1 MKKFLLVTA
10 LAAIVSW
17 PSILPA
23 ASYQIDNSHSVAGF
37 TVRHMMVSNVSG
49 AFSKLSGTVDFDSNN
64 PSQSKVEVTIDADSV
79 DTRNAGR
86 DKDLRS
92 ANFFDVA
99 TYPTIT
105 FKSTKVD
112 KAGEGKYRVVGNL
125 TMHGVTKEVVL
136 DVDGP
141 TPEVQAQGGFR
152 AGASATTNDQPQG
165 LRHQL
170 EPRDGQWRG
179 GGERRSAHQHRSRTR
194 AQSTTARF
202 VGTHLKPPAHAGQSP
217 CATIPIL
224 LLAGGWRGCL

>member
-1 MKKFLLVTA
+1 MKKFLLLAVAVA
-10 LAAIVSW
+10 LASW

-23 ASYQIDNSHSVAGF
+23 ATYQIDNAHSVAGF

-64 PSQSKVEVTIDADSV
+64 PSQSKVDVTIDATSV

-92 ANFFDVA
+92 ANFFDVD
-99 TYPTIT
+99 TYPAIT
-105 FKSTKVD
+105 FKSTRVE

-141 TPEVQAQGGFR
+141 TPEVQAQGAFR
-152 AGASATTNDQPQG
+152 AGASATTKIDRKDFGITWNRALDS
-165 LRHQL
+165 
-170 EPRDGQWRG
+170 G
-179 GGERRSAHQHRSRTR
+179 GVVVSDEVRINIEVELVR
-194 AQSTTARF
+194 
-202 VGTHLKPPAHAGQSP
+202 KPPPPAS
-217 CATIPIL
+217 
-224 LLAGGWRGCL
+224 